1 MNILS
6 AVKNTA
12 FSAAVTATLNYLEQD
27 PEQNIPKAMGLM
39 DKVLPDG
46 WYEGQRA
53 AFRKAIDEKGN
64 VVIPFNQPDEE
75 EIPPESDAPAGQGQ
89 SRGGRSGRKTR
100 PDRIGGIFWAGHDR
114 CPG

>member
-46 WYEGQRA
+46 WYERSEEHTSELQSQR
-53 AFRKAIDEKGN
+53 
-64 VVIPFNQPDEE
+64 
-75 EIPPESDAPAGQGQ
+75 
-89 SRGGRSGRKTR
+89 
-100 PDRIGGIFWAGHDR
+100 
-114 CPG
+114 

>member
-1 MNILS
+1 MEVAGILRNS
-6 AVKNTA
+6 ESIMAIVITTRIASVRAIASQTPRIPIPPA

-64 VVIPFNQPDEE
+64 WYQLLLKAYQLGS
-75 EIPPESDAPAGQGQ
+75 PPV
-89 SRGGRSGRKTR
+89 
-100 PDRIGGIFWAGHDR
+100 
-114 CPG
+114 